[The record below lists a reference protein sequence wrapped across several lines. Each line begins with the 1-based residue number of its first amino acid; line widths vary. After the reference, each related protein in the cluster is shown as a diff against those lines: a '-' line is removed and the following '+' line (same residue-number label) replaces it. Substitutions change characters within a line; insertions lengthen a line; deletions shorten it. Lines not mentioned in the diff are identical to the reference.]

1 MSNSEID
8 ISQVIKSGFNY
19 DSLYVNNKQF
29 TDSFLKEI
37 KQNKYDYFL
46 STHIPTFEIF
56 NYDHN
61 SLCEILRFLYPDKR
75 PLFIRMFSS
84 NIIKNKYKDEIFL
97 QLSYDL
103 AKNHNISNYFYD
115 YHYSK
120 INDKLM
126 ITYNWNEMLSKTIN
140 EYIKLYP
147 ISKLFIIIKIN
158 NYNIN
163 TEFIEKLINHM
174 YPNIYNELQLSLIS
188 KIIYYNKFK
197 KYIILQLIINIANI
211 NKCCHFINIDII
223 NDLLKKQHLIFAE
236 MNQIF

>member
-1 MSNSEID
+1 
-8 ISQVIKSGFNY
+8 
-19 DSLYVNNKQF
+19 
-29 TDSFLKEI
+29 
-37 KQNKYDYFL
+37 
-46 STHIPTFEIF
+46 
-56 NYDHN
+56 
-61 SLCEILRFLYPDKR
+61 
-75 PLFIRMFSS
+75 
-84 NIIKNKYKDEIFL
+84 
-97 QLSYDL
+97 
-103 AKNHNISNYFYD
+103 
-115 YHYSK
+115 
-120 INDKLM
+120 M
-126 ITYNWNEMLSKTIN
+126 ITYNWNKMLSKTIN